1 MVLGAGAVGS
11 AAARAAVAAGAR
23 VMAFDVA
30 PSKLRRIIEHVRGVE
45 TCLADPEA
53 IAEAVAG
60 ADVVIGAVLVAGT
73 RSPHVVTRAMVET
86 MQPGSAIIDVA
97 IDEGGCVETSRPTT
111 LAQPTFVYKGVTHF
125 CVPNF
130 TADLGRSSS
139 VAIAQAMLPYVLNIA
154 DCGVEE
160 AVAACADLQRGL
172 YTLRGRR
179 P

>member
-1 MVLGAGAVGS
+1 M
-11 AAARAAVAAGAR
+11 
-23 VMAFDVA
+23 D
-30 PSKLRRIIEHVRGVE
+30 HVRGVE
-45 TCLADPEA
+45 TCLADPET
-53 IAEAVAG
+53 IATTVAG

-73 RSPHVVTRAMVET
+73 RSPHVVTRAMVES
-86 MQPGSAIIDVA
+86 MQPGSAIIDVS

-139 VAIAQAMLPYVLNIA
+139 VAIAQAMLPYVLKIA
-154 DCGVEE
+154 DCGVDE
-160 AVAACADLQRGL
+160 AVAACGDLQRGV
-172 YTLRGRR
+172 YTLHGRR